1 MRRGLQLPL
10 HSRRYRFAGAHT
22 TVTSVLDITITPLIL
37 MDTETLMTSAIG
49 KVSIMMI
56 MQNNEHTNFIWLHT
70 GCSDKL
76 LLKFS
81 RLPQGAFTIDTL
93 MNGSTG
99 TGCAERW
106 CTALP
111 WGYSEP
117 VWALCCTTCSG
128 EPALAEGVEWDL
140 QRTPP
145 ASTNPWCHIF
155 HRQEM
160 AVYTATSVHP
170 ILHFSCLDEPSCE
183 MFCFCPHN

>member
-1 MRRGLQLPL
+1 
-10 HSRRYRFAGAHT
+10 
-22 TVTSVLDITITPLIL
+22 

-106 CTALP
+106 CTALL

-140 QRTPP
+140 RGPLQPLQIHDVIFSIDKRWLFTQQHPFTPFFISP
-145 ASTNPWCHIF
+145 VWMSLHVKCFVSVHTTS
-155 HRQEM
+155 
-160 AVYTATSVHP
+160 TATEDSQVA
-170 ILHFSCLDEPSCE
+170 LLQGDSCIQSWIYC
-183 MFCFCPHN
+183 NSSGATT

>member
-1 MRRGLQLPL
+1 
-10 HSRRYRFAGAHT
+10 
-22 TVTSVLDITITPLIL
+22 

-106 CTALP
+106 CTALL

-145 ASTNPWCHIF
+145 ASTNPWYHIF
-155 HRQEM
+155 HRQEIKRWLFTQKHPFTPFFISPVWM
-160 AVYTATSVHP
+160 SLHVKCFVSVHTTSTATEDSQVA
-170 ILHFSCLDEPSCE
+170 LLQGDSCIQSWIYC
-183 MFCFCPHN
+183 NSSGATT